1 MNRDDAFAG
10 VGEPR
15 PVDFPDLGLNGAS
28 RFIAALGLVFD
39 VVRGDLVTGQ
49 VTLGPQHHDAWG
61 TVHRGVYSTIV
72 ERAASVGASMAVA
85 GLDRFAVGLHNATN
99 IFVAT
104 TGGDTD
110 VRAEPQ
116 FQGEH
121 QQLWAVVIRD
131 RATGCTLARGEL
143 RLQNVPRRDLSA
155 LT

>member
-1 MNRDDAFAG
+1 MSRDDTG
-10 VGEPR
+10 MSEPR
-15 PVDFPDLGLNGAS
+15 LADFPDLGLNGAS
-28 RFIAALGLVFD
+28 RFVAALGLVFD
-39 VVRGDLVTGQ
+39 VVRGDLVTGR

-72 ERAASVGASMAVA
+72 ERAASVGASRAVA

-99 IFVAT
+99 VFVAT

-110 VRAEPQ
+110 VLAEPQ
-116 FQGEH
+116 FQSEN

-131 RATGCTLARGEL
+131 RATECVLARGEL
-143 RLQNVPRRDLSA
+143 RLQNVPRRDVLA